1 MEPDYEMIV
10 TGGVF
15 KGQAMASAE
24 ALSISTMTWAHF
36 DSLPF
41 NLEQH
46 VQFDQG
52 RLVVLGGL
60 LTGVASPLVLQ
71 YNRGWQLADYF
82 MAEPLTGHSLTAYP
96 RDLVTC

>member
-24 ALSISTMTWAHF
+24 ALSINTMNWTHF
-36 DSLPF
+36 DPLPF
-41 NLEQH
+41 NLSQH

-71 YNRGWQLADYF
+71 YNKGWELADYF
-82 MAEPLTGHSLTAYP
+82 MTEPLAGQSVTAYP
-96 RDLVTC
+96 RDLVRC